1 MADRKTLREAVI
13 VAAARTPVGRAK
25 KGVLKNVRPET
36 LGAIVVKELIRRTP
50 GLDPTDIDDVVLGCA
65 FPEGEQGMNLAR
77 IVAFKAGLPISV
89 CGVTVNRFCSSGLQT
104 ISQAAERI
112 MVGAADVMIAGGVE
126 SMSVVPMGGNKLAP
140 DPELAA
146 ERPEIYTG
154 MGNTAEIVADEFKVT
169 RPEMDAFAV
178 RSNTRALIAIKEGK
192 FREEIVPVPY
202 VDDKGVEQLH
212 DTDEGP
218 RESTVEGLGAL
229 KPAFKMNGSVTA
241 ANSSQMNDAAAG
253 VMLMSL
259 EKAQAL
265 GLTPLA
271 YYRGF
276 QVAGVRPEV
285 MGIGPAVAIPKLLK
299 HVGMTVDQIDLFEIN
314 EAFASQAIY
323 CTRELGVPDEKLN
336 VNGGAIALGH
346 PLGCTGAKLTVQ
358 LVHEMKRRG
367 ARYGIVSMCIGGG
380 MGAAG
385 LFERA

>member
-299 HVGMTVDQIDLFEIN
+299 HVGMTVDLFEIN

>member
-36 LGAIVVKELIRRTP
+36 LGALVVKEVVNRTP
-50 GLDPTDIDDVVLGCA
+50 GLDPTEIDDVVLGCA

-77 IVAFKAGLPISV
+77 VVAFKAGLPLTV

-104 ISQAAERI
+104 IAQAAERI

-140 DPELAA
+140 DPELARD
-146 ERPEIYTG
+146 RPEIYTG
-154 MGNTAEIVADEFKVT
+154 MGNTAELVADEFKIT
-169 RPEMDAFAV
+169 RQEMDEFAV

-192 FREEIVPVPY
+192 FKEEIVPVPY
-202 VDDKGVEQLH
+202 VDDNGVERLH

-218 RESTVEGLGAL
+218 RESTVEGLGGL
-229 KPAFKMNGSVTA
+229 KPAFKQNGSVTA
-241 ANSSQMNDAAAG
+241 ANSSQMNDAAAA

-259 EKAQAL
+259 ERAQAL
-265 GLTPLA
+265 GLKPLA

-276 QVAGVRPEV
+276 QVVGVRPEI
-285 MGIGPAVAIPKLLK
+285 MGVGPAVAIPKLLQK
-299 HVGMTVDQIDLFEIN
+299 TGLTIDQIDLFELN
-314 EAFASQAIY
+314 EAFAAQAVY
-323 CTRELGVPDEKLN
+323 CARELGIPDEKLN

-346 PLGCTGAKLTVQ
+346 PLGCTGSKLTVQ
-358 LVHEMKRRG
+358 IVHELKRRG

-385 LFERA
+385 LFERV